1 MSEVRVWAQ
10 RALTPERT
18 LERVRVV
25 ARDGRIAALEPDCAP
40 RVDDT
45 VFADATLIPGLVDLQ
60 ANGAL
65 GIGFDDADPA
75 RRSRAAAWH
84 ASHGTTSLLATLV
97 SAPLDVLARA
107 LERLSGDVDPS
118 GPVIGVHL
126 EGPFLA
132 PEKCGAH
139 DPRALVDPHLEH
151 VERLLAN
158 ARGSLR
164 LVTLAPERRGALD
177 AIERFARAG
186 AVVAAGH
193 SLATLSDVRA
203 AIARG
208 LSFVTHV
215 GNASEWP
222 SRRFDP
228 VARYRASEPGL
239 VGAFMLERRLAG
251 SLILDGAHLHPEL
264 ARALVELRG
273 PDAVAL
279 VSDATPS
286 VGLPPGRY
294 RSGGLEVELRAD
306 GIAVAGEGLAG
317 SAIALLDAVRV
328 AVRRAG
334 LPLDTAVRMATATP
348 ARVAGVADR
357 KGRLAPGLDADWCLL
372 GADLELLAAFR
383 GGVRLAAGASRAG

>member
-1 MSEVRVWAQ
+1 VSEVCVWAP
-10 RALTPERT
+10 RALTPDRA
-18 LERVRVV
+18 LERVRIV
-25 ARDGRIAALEPDCAP
+25 AQDGRITGLESDCAP
-40 RVDDT
+40 RADDT
-45 VFADATLIPGLVDLQ
+45 VFADATLVPGLVDLQ

-75 RRSRAAAWH
+75 RRARAAAWH
-84 ASHGTTSLLATLV
+84 ANHGTTSLLATLV
-97 SAPLDVLARA
+97 SAPLDSLVRA
-107 LERLSGDVDPS
+107 LERLAGDVDPA
-118 GPVIGVHL
+118 GPVVGVHL

-139 DPRALVDPHLEH
+139 DARVLVDPRPEH
-151 VERLLAN
+151 VERVLAS
-158 ARGSLR
+158 ARGGLR
-164 LVTLAPERRGALD
+164 LVTLAPERPGALD

-215 GNASEWP
+215 GNASDWP

-228 VARYRASEPGL
+228 ALRYRASEPGL

-251 SLILDGAHLHPEL
+251 SVILDGAHLHPEL
-264 ARALVELRG
+264 VRALVELRG
-273 PDAVAL
+273 ADAVAL

-294 RSGGLEVELRAD
+294 RAGALEVELRPD
-306 GIAVAGEGLAG
+306 GVAVAGEGLAG
-317 SAIALLDAVRV
+317 SAIPLLDAVRV

-334 LPLDTAVRMATATP
+334 LPLDSAVRMATATP
-348 ARVAGVADR
+348 ARVAGIADR

-372 GADLELLAAFR
+372 GPDLALAAAYRR
-383 GGVRLAAGASRAG
+383 GQRLPATAARGA